1 MIREYVYVIT
11 DTYILQLL
19 EGVNEHSIYA
29 HSSVQ
34 VINQMPINE
43 RASCRELKQS
53 FRIAHTQKSAA
64 SLTSCSNSFKV
75 RARGC
80 VDQSQILRD
89 NTLVSCQ
96 AQFLESAIATKTN
109 QSPVTL
115 SS

>member
-1 MIREYVYVIT
+1 M
-11 DTYILQLL
+11 
-19 EGVNEHSIYA
+19 H
-29 HSSVQ
+29 
-34 VINQMPINE
+34 INE
-43 RASCRELKQS
+43 RASCQELKES
-53 FRIAHTQKSAA
+53 FHIAHTQKSAT

-80 VDQSQILRD
+80 VDQSQILRE

-96 AQFLESAIATKTN
+96 AQFLELAIPTKTN